1 MNLTAAYFR
10 DIKSIIDRIER
21 EQTPGILA
29 AADRVVQTWLSGRK
43 SHIFGCSHAGIVASE
58 GVYRAGGLSI
68 LNLLHAPGLSTEVRP
83 LTLTSDMEKL
93 DGYGDTLVDRN
104 GLEAGDT
111 LIIHSVSGRNN
122 VPVDMALRAR
132 EKGIYLICIVNLAYS
147 REVTSRHPSGKRLY
161 ELCDLVLDNGGCPGD
176 AAVPVPGYDLTVAP
190 TSTVS
195 GALIVNAIAAA
206 VAERFAALGVPPPV
220 FMSANLDGSVEV
232 NQEMLARYRDFIT
245 YL

>member
-1 MNLTAAYFR
+1 MGLAAAYF
-10 DIKSIIDRIER
+10 KEVKAVVDRIER
-21 EQTPGILA
+21 GQMPGILA
-29 AADRVVQTWLSGRK
+29 AADRVVQTWQSGRK
-43 SHIFGCSHAGIVASE
+43 SYIFGCSHAGIVASE

-68 LNLLHAPGLSTEVRP
+68 LNLLHAPGLNTEVRP

-93 DGYGDTLVDRN
+93 DGYGAALIDRN
-104 GLEAGDT
+104 GLESGDT

-132 EKGIYLICIVNLAYS
+132 ELGIYLICIVNLTYS
-147 REVTSRHPSGKRLY
+147 QQVTSRHPSGKRLF
-161 ELCDLVLDNGGCPGD
+161 ELCDLILDNCGCVGD
-176 AAVPVPGYDLTVAP
+176 AAVSVPGSPLMVSP

-206 VAERFAALGVPPPV
+206 ATERFSELGVPVPV
-220 FMSANLDGSVEV
+220 FMSANLDGSSDV
-232 NQEMLARYRDFIT
+232 NRDMLAQYRNFIT